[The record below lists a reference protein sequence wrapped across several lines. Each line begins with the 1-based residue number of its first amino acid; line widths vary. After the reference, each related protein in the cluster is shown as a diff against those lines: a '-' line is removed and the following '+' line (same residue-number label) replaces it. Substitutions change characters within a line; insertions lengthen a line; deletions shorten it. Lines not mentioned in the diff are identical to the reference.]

1 MDWAAL
7 FDWDG
12 VIVDSSDYHEE
23 SWERLAEEEG
33 RELPPGHFKK
43 GFGMRNETII
53 PQILGWTEV
62 PEEIRRLDRRKEEL
76 YRELIDEKGIEPL
89 PGVESFLQR
98 LHRADIPCAVASST
112 ERLNITFA
120 LERMGMSHEFK
131 AVVAGED
138 VENGKPDPEVFLTA
152 AQKLGAEPERCVV
165 FEDAHVGIE
174 AGLAAGMKVIAVSTT
189 HPAETLRDAHLVVG
203 GLDELSVQTVTDTLG
218 LSTQ

>member
-23 SWERLAEEEG
+23 SWERLAEEEDL
-33 RELPPGHFKK
+33 ELPPNHFKK

-53 PQILGWTEV
+53 PQILGWTED

-76 YRELIDEKGIEPL
+76 YREIIVEKGLEPL
-89 PGVESFLQR
+89 AGVESFLQE
-98 LHRADIPCAVASST
+98 LHQADVPCAVASST

-120 LERMGMSHEFK
+120 LEHMGMSHEFR

-152 AQKLGAEPERCVV
+152 AEKLGVAPQRCVV
-165 FEDAHVGIE
+165 FEDAHVGVE
-174 AGLAAGMKVIAVSTT
+174 AGRAAGMKVIAVSTT
-189 HPAETLRDAHLVVG
+189 HPADTLQDADMVVE
-203 GLDELSVQTVTDTLG
+203 GLNELSIEKIARTFEF
-218 LSTQ
+218 